1 MLWHC
6 YGSKKSR
13 LQRLLTRFTI
23 TLKYSARC
31 WTKLLA
37 VELSNEQA
45 LSIIRTRIGLWQDVG
60 GSVNTFAR
68 DAVIRDSRILRKWLS
83 GESEV
88 PVAVRYWC
96 SQPWSPE

>member
-1 MLWHC
+1 
-6 YGSKKSR
+6 
-13 LQRLLTRFTI
+13 
-23 TLKYSARC
+23 LKYSARC
-31 WTKLLA
+31 WTKHLA

-83 GESEV
+83 GESEI
-88 PVAVRYWC
+88 PAAVRYWC